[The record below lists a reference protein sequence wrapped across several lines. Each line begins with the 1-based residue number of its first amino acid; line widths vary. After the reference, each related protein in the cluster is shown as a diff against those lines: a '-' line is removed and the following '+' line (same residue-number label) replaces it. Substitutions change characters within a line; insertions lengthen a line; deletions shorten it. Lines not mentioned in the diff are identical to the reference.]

1 MNQINITFVYY
12 YREKDSEVF
21 MKRQM
26 ASTLLLA
33 VLISSFAFI
42 NESVAYGRYYRGNNS
57 NKQYYQAQNNYVNG
71 INQYNYNYKR
81 QYPVN
86 YNQPAQYTYTSYAAP
101 QYSNQQYV
109 SQPQTGYFTT
119 LEQLNRQQ
127 SYQQNYSNRH
137 HH

>member
-1 MNQINITFVYY
+1 
-12 YREKDSEVF
+12 

-26 ASTLLLA
+26 ASTLILA
-33 VLISSFAFI
+33 VLLSAFAFI

-57 NKQYYQAQNNYVNG
+57 NKQYYQQYHQQYQAQNNYVNG

-86 YNQPAQYTYTSYAAP
+86 YIQPAQYTYTSYAAP

-137 HH
+137 RH